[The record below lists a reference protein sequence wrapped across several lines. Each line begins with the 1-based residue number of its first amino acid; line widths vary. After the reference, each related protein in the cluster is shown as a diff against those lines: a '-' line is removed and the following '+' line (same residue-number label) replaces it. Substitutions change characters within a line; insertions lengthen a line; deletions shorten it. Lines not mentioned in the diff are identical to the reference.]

1 MTLEAYL
8 REWVL
13 LRSAGIRPRT
23 VESYESLI
31 RLHIGPAIGDRKLSK
46 LKSKHIAAM
55 LAAIVAD
62 GHARTAQLCYALLHA
77 ALRSAVE
84 ERRIERSPIDAVK
97 RPKHRSSRGKAW
109 SKAQTRAYVAAIR
122 GHKHQIAWLLAIGMG
137 LRRGEI
143 CGLRWSDVDLRA
155 RIIHVHNQRV
165 RLADGRIIDQPP
177 KSDAG
182 TRDLPIPKPIYEVFR
197 RTYQWGDGYV
207 VPITPSALD
216 AAHRTLL
223 QRLDLPYIRLHDLR
237 HTMATNAVRNGATM
251 RVLADVLG
259 HSDPAVTARFYTHT
273 DPDMMTETV
282 DAAAL
287 AMV

>member
-1 MTLEAYL
+1 M
-8 REWVL
+8 

-46 LKSKHIAAM
+46 LKARHIAAM
-55 LAAIVAD
+55 LKSIVDD

-97 RPKHRSSRGKAW
+97 RPKHRTKRGKAW

-165 RLADGRIIDQPP
+165 RLADGRLVDQPP

-223 QRLDLPYIRLHDLR
+223 RRLDLPYIRLHDLR
-237 HTMATNAVRNGATM
+237 HTMATNAVRNGAAM

-273 DPDMMTETV
+273 DPEMMTETV